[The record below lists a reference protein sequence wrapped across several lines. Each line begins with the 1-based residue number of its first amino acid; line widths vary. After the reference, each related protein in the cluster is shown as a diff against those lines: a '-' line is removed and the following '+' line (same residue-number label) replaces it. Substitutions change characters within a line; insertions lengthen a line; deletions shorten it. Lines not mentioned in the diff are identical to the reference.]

1 MKGLLYIMKMTAE
14 NGPWLNLSDGM
25 CVLVTVCDVCSL
37 TSRAEIE
44 YKLVSLIS
52 EFRRSNNKTIFLY
65 IFLL

>member
-1 MKGLLYIMKMTAE
+1 MKMTAE

-25 CVLVTVCDVCSL
+25 CVLVTVCSL

-52 EFRRSNNKTIFLY
+52 QYDVPTIKQFFCIVFFYSSY
-65 IFLL
+65 IYSKE